1 MPRLLQT
8 ASHYEALKCFL
19 HGFLA
24 VAGVHPDLAENAP
37 FDLSRLSA
45 ADREH
50 ANQVTWMWIHTDT
63 NTVEDH
69 HNGRS
74 PTAALTARILDC
86 TPAAGR
92 LLAVASAGCLLTHP
106 SERSAMQTDIACKSL
121 GADSHGDAFGR
132 VCYLRGDVWRGQ
144 IRDRVLPLLKAF
156 GASRRDIMVRLHD
169 WASTKA
175 DTCVNHTLYC
185 MLLMSSC

>member
-50 ANQVTWMWIHTDT
+50 ANQVAMDVDIHRP
-63 NTVEDH
+63 NTVEDYH
-69 HNGRS
+69 TGM
-74 PTAALTARILDC
+74 TTC
-86 TPAAGR
+86 
-92 LLAVASAGCLLTHP
+92 C
-106 SERSAMQTDIACKSL
+106 CF
-121 GADSHGDAFGR
+121 FG
-132 VCYLRGDVWRGQ
+132 GKDT
-144 IRDRVLPLLKAF
+144 
-156 GASRRDIMVRLHD
+156 RLHNCS
-169 WASTKA
+169 WQCCICWLPA
-175 DTCVNHTLYC
+175 Y
-185 MLLMSSC
+185 SSHHSPV